1 MAKQPFNL
9 IIKPAGAQCNLACEY
24 CFFLKKERLYP
35 GSDFR
40 MSEKVLETLT
50 RQYMDSQ
57 PEGEVFFT
65 WQGGEPTLMGKP
77 FFEKA
82 LEFQKQSA
90 RPGQR
95 AINALQTNGHL
106 LNDEWCSF
114 LKANDFLVGLS
125 MDGPAEMH
133 DAHRKDKA
141 GHGSHA
147 KALAGL
153 ELLKKYEVDTNIL
166 ACVSDANVRWPLEV
180 YRYFRDTLGMQHLQ
194 FIPIVE
200 RANTSGTTPI
210 KPGAVQRGEKLTARS
225 ISGKEYGNFL
235 TAIFDEWVRYDVGSV
250 FVQLFEACVGVWMGY
265 PASICIFNETCGDCL
280 ALEHT
285 GDLYACDHYVQPDA
299 LLGNTKTSTVE
310 EMASSN
316 KQKEFGSNKKALLPN
331 QCLRCDVR
339 FMCNGGC
346 PKNRILPPK
355 GESLPV
361 NHLCEGYQAFFRHVD
376 QPMKLIAGLIRA
388 GRPAQEIMQ
397 LEF

>member
-1 MAKQPFNL
+1 MTKQPFNL

-35 GSDFR
+35 GSNFR
-40 MSEKVLETLT
+40 MSKEMLETFI
-50 RQYMDSQ
+50 RQYLDSQ

-65 WQGGEPTLMGKP
+65 WQGGEPTLMGIS
-77 FFEKA
+77 FYEKA
-82 LEFQKQSA
+82 LEFQKQYA

-106 LNDEWCSF
+106 LNDEWCAF
-114 LKANDFLVGLS
+114 LKANGFLVGLS

-133 DAHRKDKA
+133 DAHRKDRA

-153 ELLKKYEVDTNIL
+153 ELLKKYAVDTNIL
-166 ACVSDANVRWPLEV
+166 ACVSDANVHQPLEV

-200 RANTSGTTPI
+200 RDNQSGS
-210 KPGAVQRGEKLTARS
+210 QRGVKLTTRS
-225 ISGKEYGNFL
+225 VSGKDYGEFL
-235 TAIFDEWVRYDVGSV
+235 TAIFDEWVRRDVGRV
-250 FVQLFEACVGVWMGY
+250 FVQLFEACAGVWMGY
-265 PASICIFNETCGDCL
+265 PAPICIFNETCGECL

-299 LLGNTKTSTVE
+299 LLGNIKTLDMGK
-310 EMASSN
+310 MAGSN
-316 KQKEFGSNKKALLPN
+316 KQKEFGQNKKDLLPN
-331 QCLRCDVR
+331 HCLRCDVR

-355 GESLPV
+355 GETLPI
-361 NHLCEGYQAFFRHVD
+361 NYLCEGYQAFFRHVD
-376 QPMKLIAGLIRA
+376 QPMKLISGLIRA